1 MQKSFSSLYG
11 NNGMEPQLRGS
22 YLLTLALSHESWLQL
37 DMKMN
42 GTSRTQHPHQTCP
55 LLLGASYH

>member
-22 YLLTLALSHESWLQL
+22 YLLTHGLSHELWLQL

-42 GTSRTQHPHQTCP
+42 GHLAQHPHQTCP